1 MIAMLGRLIFHV
13 AVLVLLSALGIWL
26 IQKDLLPAQQGG
38 FSTLDGLA
46 AAMYW
51 FALLVYALLSS
62 VAYLVLRRRSLQAL
76 MIAYL
81 FSAGIGTLAA
91 VGIVILGQMH
101 ADQVRM
107 STRSTTTDDPGKSG
121 PSTDQAN
128 EDAETTSS
136 LVAPEAPE

>member
-1 MIAMLGRLIFHV
+1 MTAMLGRLIFHV
-13 AVLVLLSALGIWL
+13 AVLALLSALGIWL

-62 VAYLVLRRRSLQAL
+62 VAYLMLRRRSFQAL

-101 ADQVRM
+101 ADQVRL
-107 STRSTTTDDPGKSG
+107 STPSTTTDDPGKSG
-121 PSTDQAN
+121 SSTDQAN
-128 EDAETTSS
+128 EDVETTSP
-136 LVAPEAPE
+136 LVLPETPE